1 MLQLSTE
8 TPSDLP
14 PLHFPPTQ
22 LVAQLRPLQH
32 DDGMEED
39 RVDEDQRREETITM
53 IKQMMIGSLREL
65 ELLLEMEVRDRDHR
79 HREEEDQ
86 EDSEVL
92 L

>member
-8 TPSDLP
+8 TPSDLQ
-14 PLHFPPTQ
+14 PLLFPPTQ
-22 LVAQLRPLQH
+22 LVVQPHHLPLA
-32 DDGMEED
+32 DGTEED
-39 RVDEDQRREETITM
+39 RPDEDQRQEETITT

-86 EDSEVL
+86 EDSEVHL
-92 L
+92 

>member
-8 TPSDLP
+8 TPSDLQ
-14 PLHFPPTQ
+14 PLLFPPTQ
-22 LVAQLRPLQH
+22 LVVQH
-32 DDGMEED
+32 PRQHLEDGMEED
-39 RVDEDQRREETITM
+39 RVDEAQHREETITT

-86 EDSEVL
+86 EDSEVHL
-92 L
+92 